1 MRRLLTIG
9 SAVVVAAGVMAAAA
23 APARTAA
30 APVNTLPPAISGQP
44 YVGKTL
50 TASTG
55 GWQNSPTSYTF
66 QWARCDV
73 KGNGCVQIGGAT
85 AKTYVATSADVDH
98 TLEVLVTASVVTVT
112 TTITASARTTICC
125 RIVRLSGTVSPTTT
139 GETITIL
146 AREFDD
152 IASYPIESTTTN
164 ASGNWSVQVTPMIQT
179 TYIAQTSTSKSN
191 PVVVSVHPRVGFR
204 VRGKTVSASVTA
216 RDSFAGR

>member
-1 MRRLLTIG
+1 MRPLLTIG

-98 TLEVLVTASVVTVT
+98 TLEVLVTASNAAGTSTPVSSKPSAAITPASRPKNTTAPSVVGKPLVGEALFANPGKYSGGSV
-112 TTITASARTTICC
+112 ASFAYQWQRCPA
-125 RIVRLSGTVSPTTT
+125 VKLSCT
-139 GETITIL
+139 
-146 AREFDD
+146 D
-152 IASYPIESTTTN
+152 ISG
-164 ASGNWSVQVTPMIQT
+164 ASGQEYSVVKADVGERLRVQVT
-179 TYIAQTSTSKSN
+179 ARN
-191 PVVVSVHPRVGFR
+191 PFG
-204 VRGKTVSASVTA
+204 SVTTP
-216 RDSFAGR
+216 SPP